1 MPYKLY
7 NRLGSGGFAVEAALA
22 LAGVEFEFVEVD
34 SIPGT
39 PLPEAFREINPWRQV
54 PVFFTE
60 DGTMMTESA
69 AILIY
74 LATMHP
80 GDDVGPELGTPEH
93 AKLLRWLVFLSANVY
108 EAILQRLYSDRFT
121 TDQNGVDAVAE
132 AAYARV
138 ERAFDL
144 LERELTPGSYLLG
157 SRMSVGDV
165 YLAMMYSWSAKHC
178 NNPLCEA
185 LTHRVAAH
193 DVVAPIWQRNFDH
206 RLPIKWG
213 RP

>member
-22 LAGVEFEFVEVD
+22 LAAVEFEFIEID
-34 SIPGT
+34 SKPGT
-39 PLPEAFREINPWRQV
+39 VLPQSFRDINPWGQV
-54 PVFFTE
+54 PVLLTE

-74 LATMHP
+74 IASLHP

-93 AKLLRWLVFLSANVY
+93 ARLLRWLVFLSANVY
-108 EAILQRLYSDRFT
+108 EAILKRLYPDRYS
-121 TDQNGVDAVAE
+121 TDPNSHAALQE
-132 AAYARV
+132 ASNIRV
-138 ERAFDL
+138 SQAFDL

-157 SRMSVGDV
+157 AKMSVGDV
-165 YLAMMYSWSAKHC
+165 YLAMLYAWSAKHC
-178 NNPLCEA
+178 QNPLCEA

-193 DVVAPIWQRNFDH
+193 PVVAPIWQRNFDH
-206 RLPIKWG
+206 RLAIEWG